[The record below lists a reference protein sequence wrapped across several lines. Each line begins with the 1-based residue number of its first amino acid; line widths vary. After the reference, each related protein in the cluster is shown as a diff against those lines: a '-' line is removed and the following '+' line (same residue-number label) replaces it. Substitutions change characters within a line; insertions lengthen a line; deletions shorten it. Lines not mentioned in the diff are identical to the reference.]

1 MQHGRTSLAGGF
13 GRLFFVLIFP
23 SRSYFERM
31 ELYARPKQDAL
42 KTLNSTEGGLSEEE
56 AERRLA
62 AFGKNELKEGKRRSI
77 PALFFAQF
85 KDLMT
90 LILVA
95 AAVLSGVLA
104 YVTGDRSELTDTAIL
119 LFIIVLNA
127 AVGVVQQYRADSA
140 IEKLKKLSTATA
152 KVVRGGRVRLLP
164 AALLVPGDVV

>member
-1 MQHGRTSLAGGF
+1 
-13 GRLFFVLIFP
+13 
-23 SRSYFERM
+23 M

-42 KTLNSTEGGLSEEE
+42 KTLNSTEGGLTQEE

-62 AFGKNELKEGKRRSI
+62 AFGKNELKEGRRRSI

-127 AVGVVQQYRADSA
+127 AVGVVLHGDGKSGARGEGAFASRRPSRA
-140 IEKLKKLSTATA
+140 
-152 KVVRGGRVRLLP
+152 GRRR
-164 AALLVPGDVV
+164 

>member
-1 MQHGRTSLAGGF
+1 
-13 GRLFFVLIFP
+13 
-23 SRSYFERM
+23 M

-42 KTLNSTEGGLSEEE
+42 KTLNSTEGGLTQEE

-104 YVTGDRSELTDTAIL
+104 YSSSCSTRRWGWCS
-119 LFIIVLNA
+119 
-127 AVGVVQQYRADSA
+127 
-140 IEKLKKLSTATA
+140 STAPTA
-152 KVVRGGRVRLLP
+152 PSKS
-164 AALLVPGDVV
+164 

>member
-1 MQHGRTSLAGGF
+1 
-13 GRLFFVLIFP
+13 
-23 SRSYFERM
+23 M
-31 ELYARPKQDAL
+31 ELYARPKQDVF
-42 KTLNSTEGGLSEEE
+42 KTLNSTEGGLSEGE

-62 AFGKNELKEGKRRSI
+62 KFGKNELKEGKRRSI

-140 IEKLKKLSTATA
+140 LEKLKKLSTATA
-152 KVVRGGRVRLLP
+152 RAVRGGRVRVLP
-164 AALLVPGDVV
+164 AELLVPGDVIELEEGDRIPADCRIL

>member
-1 MQHGRTSLAGGF
+1 
-13 GRLFFVLIFP
+13 
-23 SRSYFERM
+23 M
-31 ELYARPKQDAL
+31 EVYSRPKQDVLKAL
-42 KTLNSTEGGLSEEE
+42 SATESGLGQAE

-62 AFGKNELKEGKRRSI
+62 AYGRNELKEGKRRGI

-95 AAVLSGVLA
+95 AAILSGVLA
-104 YVTGDRSELTDTAIL
+104 YVTGDKSELTDTAIL

-140 IEKLKKLSTATA
+140 LEKLKKLSTATA
-152 KVVRGGRVRLLP
+152 RAVRSGRNSC
-164 AALLVPGDVV
+164 AARPSRG